1 MTIPKPSP
9 NDSLND
15 FIIISLFAK
24 NLNNINGKRH
34 QMKDMLI
41 NNVETTIKRG
51 FNGGLTQLGC
61 LDD

>member
-24 NLNNINGKRH
+24 NLNNIKGKRH

-41 NNVETTIKRG
+41 NNVETAIKRR
-51 FNGGLTQLGC
+51 FNGGLEY
-61 LDD
+61 